1 MSALI
6 AHMLKSYTTS
16 QRFFGPVAAVVIL
29 LLFLYTY
36 KPNPVMGS
44 YAATGVILFIG
55 CAWMGISFLNHE
67 QAVQR
72 QVTIVH
78 LRSSIKYSLGGIL
91 TLALLT
97 VALTLLMVVYPL
109 LTGNFAEPAGLY
121 RLTVAF
127 AGHLLLGM
135 LGVSISLFLQA
146 SWVPKSSYAT
156 GLLLIILIL
165 SISGLKL
172 AELIPGPVVPVLL
185 PPAALLMNALMKT
198 DEWSMPAVLGTFAH
212 ALTYILLLCGV
223 YLYRSGRMDYGKH
236 L

>member
-1 MSALI
+1 MRALI
-6 AHMLKSYTTS
+6 AYMLKSYTTS

-44 YAATGVILFIG
+44 YSATGVILFIG

-97 VALTLLMVVYPL
+97 VVLGCLMVVYPL
-109 LTGNFAEPAGLY
+109 LTGSFAEPAGLY
-121 RLTVAF
+121 RVTVAF

-185 PPAALLMNALMKT
+185 PPSALLMNALMKT
-198 DEWSMPAVLGTFAH
+198 DEWSMPTVLGTFAH
-212 ALTYILLLCGV
+212 ALIYILLLSGV

>member
-1 MSALI
+1 MRPLI
-6 AHMLKSYTTS
+6 AYMLRSYTAS
-16 QRFFGPVAAVVIL
+16 QRFFAPVAALVIS

-44 YAATGVILFIG
+44 YAATGVILFVC

-72 QVTIVH
+72 QVTVVH
-78 LRSSIKYSLGGIL
+78 LRSSVKYSLGGIL

-97 VALTLLMVVYPL
+97 LVLALLMVVYPV
-109 LTGNFAEPAGLY
+109 LTGSFAEPAGLY
-121 RLTVAF
+121 RMTVAY

-146 SWVPKSSYAT
+146 SWVPKNSYAT
-156 GLLLIILIL
+156 GLLLMILII

-172 AELIPGPVVPVLL
+172 AELIPGPAVPVLL
-185 PPAALLMNALMKT
+185 PPAALLMNMLMHA
-198 DEWSMPAVLGTFAH
+198 DEWSLPAVLGTFAH
-212 ALTYILLLCGV
+212 ALVYILLLNGL
-223 YLYRSGRMDYGKH
+223 YLYRSGRMDYSRN